1 MAKELTKVVE
11 TTEEIIVTTLDKK
24 LVNKFDKAYESAGK
38 SMRDMCILAYQICGE
53 DKDARALFQK
63 HIVDDLGMSKSTA
76 SQLVSTGGIYTNYP
90 DTQIMSHTKC
100 AELLP
105 VRNDVTAF
113 LDSVEM
119 DVVELN
125 TLTQAK
131 IRDKVK
137 SYLNP
142 QDDTQDT
149 QDAPQD
155 AQDAPQ
161 DAQDIQ
167 DTQDAQDAPQDA
179 QDARVKELE
188 SKVKYLQA
196 CVRLSYDV
204 LKSLNDTYE
213 FDEDDTKN
221 VKSILKDLT
230 KAVK

>member
-155 AQDAPQ
+155 AQD
-161 DAQDIQ
+161 IQ